1 MLPTFWKNMKVFC
14 LDLFGLLQQMKIL
27 SGGKGA
33 KTGCSHSGFR
43 FPKHGE
49 RNGDTSNT
57 RERNSDTSSENWKNQ
72 ASEKLEPV
80 WRLIPQLSILWCGR
94 IGAEK
99 CSIGGLS
106 FQFWLRF
113 HTSPIHPN
121 FQWRSNCTWLDPVFV
136 ANVREMMKWCHPPL
150 SSRSNA
156 FEKSWPVFVSCQSSY
171 YSILKKRILYSWM
184 PPPPSLPA
192 RGRSKGEWTKIALF
206 LGRTRVSKLC
216 TRGKSYNLF
225 DQERQKIFATTSV
238 GRHWSES
245 GDMSGPVCSCTSQ
258 TALRRFYPRQIS
270 AQKLSVVCTAFLCIC
285 LFFTFYVL
293 PHDEIFL
300 PFKYLYKVAE

>member
-1 MLPTFWKNMKVFC
+1 MEKGIVTLVTLVTLEKGIVTTAAKIEKKSSKWKIGARVKIDPAVVHFVVWTDRGWKMLNWWIVIPVLAPLPHIPNPPKFS
-14 LDLFGLLQQMKIL
+14 MKIKL
-27 SGGKGA
+27 YSVGPSF
-33 KTGCSHSGFR
+33 CCQR
-43 FPKHGE
+43 Q
-49 RNGDTSNT
+49 RNY
-57 RERNSDTSSENWKNQ
+57 E
-72 ASEKLEPV
+72 
-80 WRLIPQLSILWCGR
+80 I
-94 IGAEK
+94 
-99 CSIGGLS
+99 
-106 FQFWLRF
+106 
-113 HTSPIHPN
+113 
-121 FQWRSNCTWLDPVFV
+121 
-136 ANVREMMKWCHPPL
+136 

-156 FEKSWPVFVSCQSSY
+156 FEKSWPVFVRCQSSY

-206 LGRTRVSKLC
+206 LGRARVSKLC

-258 TALRRFYPRQIS
+258 PALRRFYPRQIS

-285 LFFTFYVL
+285 LFFTFL
-293 PHDEIFL
+293 FLLHDEIFL